1 MHIRG
6 THSCLVSRWSGYV
19 AIVHRAE
26 RVQAQPPRP
35 QLDGL
40 QEHTDVQSDR
50 VEEEKERR
58 GLECIRSRCR
68 KVRGEV

>member
-6 THSCLVSRWSGYV
+6 THSCLVSRRSGNV
-19 AIVHRAE
+19 VVVHRAK
-26 RVQAQPPRP
+26 RVQAQPSGP

-50 VEEEKERR
+50 VEEEKERG

-68 KVRGEV
+68 KGRGEV